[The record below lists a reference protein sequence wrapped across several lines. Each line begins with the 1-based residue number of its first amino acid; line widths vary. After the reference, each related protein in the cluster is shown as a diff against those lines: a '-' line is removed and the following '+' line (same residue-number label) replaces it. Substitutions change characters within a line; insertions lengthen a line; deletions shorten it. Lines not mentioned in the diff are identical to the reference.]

1 MVPFFL
7 FFFAGEFGLDP
18 FKLTSSPDKKARYE
32 LSEVQHCRLAMFA
45 IGGIATQ
52 SVLNGGA
59 FPYVG

>member
-1 MVPFFL
+1 M
-7 FFFAGEFGLDP
+7 DP
-18 FKLTSSPDKKARYE
+18 LNLTSSPDKKARFE

-52 SVLNGGA
+52 AVLNGGT